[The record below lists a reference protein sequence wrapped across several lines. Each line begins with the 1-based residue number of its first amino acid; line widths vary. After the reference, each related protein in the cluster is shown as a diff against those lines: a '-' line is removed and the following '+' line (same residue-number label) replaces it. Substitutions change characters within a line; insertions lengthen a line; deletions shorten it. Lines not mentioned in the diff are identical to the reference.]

1 MATAF
6 VYAHGMRF
14 TGQGNGELP
23 FMFLGAFVALLL
35 AGGGRYSIEPRT
47 RRAN

>member
-6 VYAHGMRF
+6 FYAHGARLS
-14 TGQGNGELP
+14 GQGNGELP

-35 AGGGRYSIEPRT
+35 AGGGRYSIDART
-47 RRAN
+47 GAR